1 LGQSINQPTTM
12 AFKFFTFSQNNSG
25 GYYVQDGVVD
35 QVVVVEA
42 DHADDADS
50 RASAKGLFSYHSC
63 DCCGPR
69 FCGQYDKAK
78 GFRSVKAA
86 VSSSWMQSPSVVV
99 HFKDGRVEKA

>member
-1 LGQSINQPTTM
+1 MTS
-12 AFKFFTFSQNNSG
+12 KFFVYSQNNSG

-42 DHADDADS
+42 DNADDADS
-50 RASAKGLFSYHSC
+50 RASKKGVFSYHYC

-86 VSSSWMQSPSVVV
+86 VADSWMQSPGVVV
-99 HFKDGRVEKA
+99 HFKDGRVEKV